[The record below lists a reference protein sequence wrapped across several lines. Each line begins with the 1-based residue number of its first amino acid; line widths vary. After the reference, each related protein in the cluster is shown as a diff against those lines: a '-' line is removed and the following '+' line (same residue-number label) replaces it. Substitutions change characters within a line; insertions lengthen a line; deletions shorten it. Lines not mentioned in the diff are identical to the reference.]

1 MFRLFTKKQ
10 SRRKSVGLYV
20 QPTMIIGA
28 TLILLIVV
36 VVLAANNL
44 NREKRYMS
52 QILMEKGAALIKS
65 FEAGTRTGMKSM
77 RWGGQQVQQLLEEV
91 AIQPDVLSLII
102 TDEQGKILA
111 HSDPSLIGGR
121 YLTEN
126 AFTSLSPSNI
136 ENWRIVEKKGKKI
149 GARSFEVYR
158 YFRPFSND
166 EIPVS
171 KTDAGCCPGCR
182 DAWCF
187 PENYAKQKQII
198 FVGFDISPFE
208 DARKEDIRNTVIVSS
223 VLLIL
228 GVTGFLTLFLAQ
240 GYRSTK
246 QQLQDTSAISDEVVE
261 NIPVGLIFLGRNDRV
276 VLLNTAAEAITGL
289 SFDAVRGK
297 LFDSILPTALVEVVS
312 SLKHNERILDR
323 EMDCIFADGPPV
335 PLSIT
340 AARTVND
347 AGEFVGNVLLLI
359 DLKEIKQL
367 REAVKRKEKLAA
379 IGGLAAGV
387 AHEIRNPLSS
397 IKGMASFFRNKFP
410 DGSDGSEAASVMI
423 KEVDRLNRVISEL
436 LEFARPSK
444 MNLKPSDINT
454 VLDHSVRLIRQD
466 ADLKN
471 IKVELKTENNL
482 PDVMIDPDRFTQ
494 CLLNLYLN
502 SIQSMA
508 TGGKLSVSSRY
519 IEDQYVEINVSDSGA
534 GIPLKNLNHI
544 FDPYFTTRSTGT
556 GLGLAIVH
564 KIIEAH
570 DGKITVHSES
580 NKGTIFTIQTPIT
593 AVNAEQE
600 VK

>member
-1 MFRLFTKKQ
+1 
-10 SRRKSVGLYV
+10 
-20 QPTMIIGA
+20 MIIGA

-36 VVLAANNL
+36 VVLAASNL

-65 FEAGTRTGMKSM
+65 FEAATRTGMKSM
-77 RWGGQQVQQLLEEV
+77 RWGKQQVQQLLEEV
-91 AIQPDVLSLII
+91 AIQPDVLFLII
-102 TDEQGKILA
+102 TDAQGQILA
-111 HSDPSLIGGR
+111 HSDPNLIGGR
-121 YLTEN
+121 YLTEKTF
-126 AFTSLSPSNI
+126 ASLNPSSI
-136 ENWRIVEKKGKKI
+136 ENWRIVETKGEKI
-149 GARSFEVYR
+149 GIRSFEVYR
-158 YFRPFSND
+158 YFRPFSSD
-166 EIPVS
+166 GIQGS
-171 KTDAGCCPGCR
+171 RTAAGCCPGCQ
-182 DAWCF
+182 DVWCF
-187 PENYAKQKQII
+187 SEKDAKQKQII

-208 DARKEDIRNTVIVSS
+208 DAMKEDIRNTVIVSS

-246 QQLQDTSAISDEVVE
+246 QQLQDTSAISDEVVA
-261 NIPVGLIFLGRNDRV
+261 NIPVGLIFLGRTDQV

-297 LFDSILPTALVEVVS
+297 FFDSILPTELVEVVS
-312 SLKHNERILDR
+312 SLKNNERILDR
-323 EMDCIFADGPPV
+323 EMDCIFADGSPL
-335 PLSIT
+335 PLSVT
-340 AARTVND
+340 AARIVND
-347 AGEFVGNVLLLI
+347 SGDFVGNVLLLI

-397 IKGMASFFRNKFP
+397 IKGMASFFRDKFP
-410 DGSDGSEAASVMI
+410 DGSDDNEAASVMI

-444 MNLKPSDINT
+444 MDLKPSDINT

-471 IKVELKTENNL
+471 IKVELKTEKNL

-502 SIQSMA
+502 GIQSMT
-508 TGGKLSVSSRY
+508 TGGELTVISQSV
-519 IEDQYVEINVSDSGA
+519 EDQHVEIIVSDSGA
-534 GIPLKNLNHI
+534 GIPLEDLTHI
-544 FDPYFTTRSTGT
+544 FDPYFTTKPTGT

-564 KIIEAH
+564 KLVEAH
-570 DGKITVHSES
+570 EGKMSVHSGP
-580 NKGTIFTIQTPIT
+580 NKGTIFTIQIPIAT
-593 AVNAEQE
+593 VNKEPE
-600 VK
+600 GKL